1 MKAYRLRPSEAGLRE
16 LARRVFGVE
25 VKGPAR
31 FLEWQNGEGAL
42 TWRVGGTE
50 HALYLGACRGQAILS
65 CEWMER
71 DKLGFRRHCCDAERV
86 QVAVLLELEML
97 EEVEL

>member
-16 LARRVFGVE
+16 LARRVFGVDI
-25 VKGPAR
+25 KDPAR
-31 FLEWQNGEGAL
+31 FSKQQNGEGAL
-42 TWRVGGTE
+42 TWRMGGAE
-50 HALYLGACRGQAILS
+50 HTLYLGACRGQAILS
-65 CEWMER
+65 CEWIER